1 MIKTKKM
8 GEEEIKMLIR
18 KEIASCFDQLTKDV
32 TQLRESNRKLEKGI
46 ERIERV
52 LVGDK
57 DMSDIGYAE
66 MIKYSYDYAKRNTE
80 KDIIIR
86 GEKAI
91 AHFEMWDI
99 EKKWDMIGEIIDKY
113 KMLKWLTALIVGSG
127 IISVA
132 NVVSVIIDI
141 FKLG

>member
-1 MIKTKKM
+1 MVKNNKM
-8 GEEEIKMLIR
+8 GEEEIKLLIR

-66 MIKYSYDYAKRNTE
+66 MIKYSYDYAKKNTE
-80 KDIIIR
+80 SRIIDR
-86 GEKAI
+86 GERAI
-91 AHFEMWDI
+91 THFDI
-99 EKKWDMIGEIIDKY
+99 WEKENKWQVIDDMIDKF
-113 KMLKWLTALIVGSG
+113 KIVKWLTALIVGSG

-132 NVVSVIIDI
+132 NVISVIIDI